1 LLCDDDIAA
10 QVREYAFA
18 LEVAN
23 ALEVIS
29 DYDIMVDASDNVA
42 TWYLISDACVVANKP
57 PSAMEMW
64 KIAEEHALEMLPVLG
79 LELPGANCHKMKHK
93 SLGFQE
99 PTANILLDDST

>member
-1 LLCDDDIAA
+1 
-10 QVREYAFA
+10 
-18 LEVAN
+18 
-23 ALEVIS
+23 
-29 DYDIMVDASDNVA
+29 
-42 TWYLISDACVVANKP
+42 
-57 PSAMEMW
+57 MEMW